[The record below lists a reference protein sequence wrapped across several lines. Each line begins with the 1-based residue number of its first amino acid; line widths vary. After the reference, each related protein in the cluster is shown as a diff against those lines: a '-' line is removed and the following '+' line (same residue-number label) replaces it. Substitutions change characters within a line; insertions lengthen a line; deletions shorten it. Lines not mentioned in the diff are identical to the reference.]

1 MAPPS
6 ARRPCGSCSRRK
18 SGFVERLTGDARALV
33 RLVARDVA
41 HLYREPFSRT
51 VFDWIQK
58 ADGQLDIALQRLIL
72 RLNAYNFRTLSEEV
86 LGDIY

>member
-1 MAPPS
+1 M
-6 ARRPCGSCSRRK
+6 
-18 SGFVERLTGDARALV
+18 

-72 RLNAYNFRTLSEEV
+72 QLNAYNFRTLSEEV